1 MPTVADSAIKI
12 CSRASVLIGGN
23 EIQSFTDGTAE
34 SEVADA
40 VYEDIARTALTNTR
54 WRFATDQ
61 AVLNRLASEPTGRW
75 EAAYQLPAAALMVHA
90 LTVNDN
96 VIKYNTYGDKVFC
109 DASSTDSV
117 VADYN
122 FRVLENEWPSYFT
135 LAVQHML
142 AGAFAISLARD
153 AQMSQLMDQKAMLY
167 MAQARRLDSQQQTTL
182 KLNSQSCNLFS
193 LS

>member
-75 EAAYQLPAAALMVHA
+75 EAAYQLPAASLMVHA

-109 DASSTDSV
+109 DASSTDEV

-122 FRVLENEWPSYFT
+122 YRVLENEWPSYFT

-182 KLNSQSCNLFS
+182 KLNTSRLIAQRRS
-193 LS
+193 

>member
-61 AVLNRLASEPTGRW
+61 AVLNRLASEPTGRY
-75 EAAYQLPAAALMVHA
+75 EAAYQLPAASLMVHA

-109 DASSTDSV
+109 NASSTDEV

-182 KLNSQSCNLFS
+182 KLNTSRLIAQRRS
-193 LS
+193 

>member
-75 EAAYQLPAAALMVHA
+75 EAAYQLPAASLMVHA

-109 DASSTDSV
+109 DASSTDEV

-122 FRVLENEWPSYFT
+122 YRVLENEWPSYFT

-153 AQMSQLMDQKAMLY
+153 AQMSQLMDQKAMIY

-182 KLNSQSCNLFS
+182 KLNTSRLIAQRRS
-193 LS
+193 